1 LFTSA
6 LLAGIYPALFGSGMS
21 PVLLFKGSKKVGGTN
36 LFTRTLLVAQF
47 ALSIVVLIAGTMF
60 SRNADYQDGISF
72 GYDKD
77 MIITALIQGPQEA
90 EVLANA
96 IASNPKIES
105 SAAAVHHFAFINA
118 PKRPTVMNGEKFNAT
133 VYEISP
139 GYFSTVGLQFVAG
152 KSFGDKDSTAVVV
165 DENFV
170 RRRNLT
176 DVVGLKIEVEG
187 VSYSIAGV
195 VTNHLTDLESDNS
208 EDYVYKLA
216 KPASY
221 QIMVVRAEA
230 GSIVATKDYVDSEWR
245 KLFPGKPLRTDLQ
258 RDILYE
264 EANAYNHNLGKIFMF
279 LTILGCLLSVSG
291 LYSMASLNITRRTK
305 EIGIRKVL
313 GATVMSILGLIN
325 KEFAIILLI
334 AGICGSFG
342 GYYLTDGLLTSLY
355 AQRISVEMLPVVL
368 CSSFVIAVGLMA
380 TSITIWAA
388 ASDNPVKA
396 LKVE

>member
-1 LFTSA
+1 
-6 LLAGIYPALFGSGMS
+6 
-21 PVLLFKGSKKVGGTN
+21 
-36 LFTRTLLVAQF
+36 LLVAQF

-90 EVLANA
+90 QVLSNA
-96 IASNPKIES
+96 IASNPKIEGA
-105 SAAAVHHFAFINA
+105 AAAVHHFAFINA
-118 PKRPTVMNGEKFNAT
+118 PRRPALMNAEKFNAT
-133 VYEISP
+133 VYDVSP
-139 GYFSTVGLQFVAG
+139 EYFPTVGLQFVAG
-152 KSFGDKDSTAVVV
+152 RSFGEKDSLSVVV

-170 RRRNLT
+170 RRRNPG
-176 DVVGLKIEVEG
+176 DVVGSKIEVEG

-195 VTNHLTDLESDNS
+195 VTNHLTDLDSDNS
-208 EDYVYKLA
+208 EDYVYRLA
-216 KPASY
+216 RPANY
-221 QIMVVRAEA
+221 QIMIVRAEA
-230 GSIVATKDYVDSEWR
+230 GSIVDTKNYIDSEWK

-258 RDILYE
+258 REILYE
-264 EANAYNHNLGKIFMF
+264 EANAYNHNLGKIFLF

-313 GATVMSILGLIN
+313 GATVTSILRLIN
-325 KEFAIILLI
+325 TEFAIILLA
-334 AGICGSFG
+334 AGVFGGLG

-355 AQRISVEMLPVVL
+355 AQRISVGLMPVLL
-368 CSSFVIAVGLMA
+368 CSVFVIAVGLVA
-380 TSITIWAA
+380 TSLTILRAA
-388 ASDNPVKA
+388 GDSPVKA